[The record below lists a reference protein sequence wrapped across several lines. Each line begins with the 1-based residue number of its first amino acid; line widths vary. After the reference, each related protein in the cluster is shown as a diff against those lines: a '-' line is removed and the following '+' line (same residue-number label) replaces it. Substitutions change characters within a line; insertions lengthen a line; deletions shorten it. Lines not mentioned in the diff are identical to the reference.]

1 MCRRRDP
8 PSVDAS
14 KKGGTEMDAIYIQ
27 ELPHPSE
34 RVLDTLLEEIRRY
47 LEAVDVF
54 RAEGSGPRWPIDGTE
69 GGRQ

>member
-1 MCRRRDP
+1 
-8 PSVDAS
+8 
-14 KKGGTEMDAIYIQ
+14 MDAIYIQ

-54 RAEGSGPRWPIDGTE
+54 RAEGSGPRWPPDGTV